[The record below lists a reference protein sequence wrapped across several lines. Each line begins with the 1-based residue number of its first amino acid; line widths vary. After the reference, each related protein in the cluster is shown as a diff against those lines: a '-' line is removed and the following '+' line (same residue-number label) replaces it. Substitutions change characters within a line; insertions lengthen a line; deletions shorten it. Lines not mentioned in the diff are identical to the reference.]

1 MSKWYEGIGMIG
13 GWIFFKL
20 RTCIQ
25 QKVAIKNTYED
36 APQLLIFS
44 LLFTFLINLGVQIK
58 IAISTKKNRMA
69 EKYIT

>member
-1 MSKWYEGIGMIG
+1 MIG

-44 LLFTFLINLGVQIK
+44 LLFTILINLGVQIK
-58 IAISTKKNRMA
+58 LQYPQKKPDG
-69 EKYIT
+69 